1 MARIVVADDG
11 IAFDGRTAEEG
22 PLGGAESAVVGLV
35 EALAARGHDV
45 RVVNRCE
52 APLDWKGVRWRPLG
66 AEAIPAGSDLY
77 IGNRG
82 HRLIGLA
89 PRAGARVFWIHNP
102 ARYLMKPRYLARLAW
117 RRPAIV
123 FSGAYHASTYP
134 AWAPSGGRRVIPYGV
149 PELFRHAG
157 ERAPPGPRAIFTSS
171 PLRSLDWLLDLWV
184 ERIRPAVPGAELHV
198 FSGTATYGAVGAA
211 KSGAM
216 TPVLDRAAALGGH
229 GVQLRGAVPKRDLV
243 GELQASRV
251 YLYRGD
257 ENETFCMSAAE
268 AQASGV
274 PGVVEAIGSLP
285 ERVVDGATGFV
296 VRGREAFAAAAI
308 RLLREDALWQAQHR
322 ACLERQ
328 RRFGWP
334 EAAAS
339 FEELLRKAPL

>member
-1 MARIVVADDG
+1 MARIVLVDDG

-35 EALAARGHDV
+35 EAFAARGHDMLV
-45 RVVNRCE
+45 LNRC
-52 APLDWKGVRWRPLG
+52 AAALDWKGVRWRPL
-66 AEAIPAGSDLY
+66 ETEPVPAAPDLY

-89 PRAGARVFWIHNP
+89 PGARRRVFWIHNP
-102 ARYLMKPRYLARLAW
+102 ARYLMKPRYLVPLAW
-117 RRPAIV
+117 WRPAIV

-134 AWAPSGGRRVIPYGV
+134 AWAPAGARRIIPYGV
-149 PELFRHAG
+149 PELFRDAE
-157 ERAPPGPRAIFTSS
+157 ERTPPGPRAIFTSS
-171 PLRSLDWLLDLWV
+171 PLRSLDWLLDLWA
-184 ERIRPAVPGAELHV
+184 ERIRPAVPEAELHV

-211 KSGAM
+211 KSGSM
-216 TPVLDRAAALGGH
+216 TPVLDRAAAMEAE
-229 GVQLRGAVPKRDLV
+229 GVVLRGTVAKPVLKQ
-243 GELQASRV
+243 ELLASRV

-268 AQASGV
+268 AQAMGV

-285 ERVVDGATGFV
+285 ERVVDGETGFV
-296 VRGREAFAAAAI
+296 VRGRDAFAAAAI

-322 ACLERQ
+322 AALARQ

-334 EAAAS
+334 EAAS
-339 FEELLRKAPL
+339 QFETLL